1 MEGNFTEESRSLL
14 ISAKEEMYKLKH
26 SYVGTEHLLLAILKS
41 NLKNRLNK
49 YNITYEIALKNI
61 KKIVGV
67 GTKETDLFLYTPV
80 LKRIIENSI
89 IDSKDNNTDV
99 TPEILFLNFLEEGE
113 GVGIRILLI
122 SNIDL
127 DKLYLEFKDNY
138 KNKKNKNNEIINEL
152 GCNLN
157 ELNIDPV
164 IGREKE
170 INRIIEI
177 LSRRSK
183 NNPILIG
190 EAGVGKTAIVEEL
203 SKRIKEGKVPSKLLG
218 KKIIKVDMASVVAG
232 TKYRGEF
239 EEKIKKLI
247 NAVSD
252 DHNII
257 LFIDE
262 IHTIVGAGGAEGA
275 IDASNILK
283 PALARNEI
291 SLIGAT
297 TISEYKKFI
306 CEDKALERRFQ
317 KVIIDEPNTVE
328 TINIITNL
336 VPIYEKF
343 HNVKINKKDIENIV
357 KLSNKYIKDRHE
369 PDASIDILDEVCSRV
384 SLKESKKDLEYKKIV
399 NEYNKINLQ
408 KKELIKKEK
417 YEEALKIKEIEKYYL
432 DKINTL
438 ELYRKKDVNKVT
450 INDIANVIKDK
461 CNLPIY
467 EILGFNIDNISSC
480 FYSYDLI
487 QFKQEYNKEYSYI
500 ANILIRNE
508 KFSELQLEENLFTKE
523 GEKMKFDIVVGN
535 PPYQLEGGSGGNND
549 APIYQEFFEVSRKLN
564 PKYISMII
572 KAGWFSAGRE
582 NLLSDFRTE
591 MLSSNKVEKL
601 VVYPDSSEVF
611 ENVTI
616 AGGLCYFVYN
626 NSYNGECNY
635 KLIQNNK
642 VKECTRN
649 LNDFDIL
656 IREYELSSIV
666 KKVQEKNQNQKWAD
680 EIISNDT
687 PFGISSNLKMNKNET
702 IKITK
707 QKEKE
712 SDIRICY
719 IQNRKRTSGYI
730 DRNIITKHK
739 EDIDKYN
746 VFLPG
751 GFGGGDAYY
760 HKIIGTPEYGGLS
773 SVCSQSYLYASFD
786 TEIEAINF
794 MKYIATKFLRVLVSA
809 IKITQSAPS
818 KVYRFVPVL
827 DFSENSNIDWSKSID
842 EIDNQL
848 YIIYS
853 LSKEEIE
860 YINNKVKDFNA
871 E

>member
-218 KKIIKVDMASVVAG
+218 KKIIKVDMASIVAG

-317 KVIIDEPNTVE
+317 KVIIDEPNTIE

-384 SLKESKKDLEYKKIV
+384 SLKESKKDLEYKKII

-467 EILGFNIDNISSC
+467 EILGFNKKTINNIIRDINNVFYGQYNVKEKIAYLIKKVKLGYTDNKCISYMFLGPTGCGKTYLAEILSKKLVNDNVVTLDMVDYKDPSSINKLIGTTPGYVGYKDNNNIFEIIKTKPNSILILDKIDEACNDVIKLFSQILDSSKIRDSKGEYIYFNNVIIIMTSSLNC
-480 FYSYDLI
+480 NNLG
-487 QFKQEYNKEYSYI
+487 FKPNENYNLKEY
-500 ANILIRNE
+500 
-508 KFSELQLEENLFTKE
+508 FSESF
-523 GEKMKFDIVVGN
+523 I
-535 PPYQLEGGSGGNND
+535 
-549 APIYQEFFEVSRKLN
+549 
-564 PKYISMII
+564 
-572 KAGWFSAGRE
+572 
-582 NLLSDFRTE
+582 
-591 MLSSNKVEKL
+591 NK
-601 VVYPDSSEVF
+601 
-611 ENVTI
+611 I
-616 AGGLCYFVYN
+616 
-626 NSYNGECNY
+626 
-635 KLIQNNK
+635 
-642 VKECTRN
+642 
-649 LNDFDIL
+649 
-656 IREYELSSIV
+656 
-666 KKVQEKNQNQKWAD
+666 D
-680 EIISNDT
+680 EIIVFD
-687 PFGISSNLKMNKNET
+687 NL
-702 IKITK
+702 
-707 QKEKE
+707 
-712 SDIRICY
+712 
-719 IQNRKRTSGYI
+719 
-730 DRNIITKHK
+730 
-739 EDIDKYN
+739 DKKT
-746 VFLPG
+746 VE
-751 GFGGGDAYY
+751 
-760 HKIIGTPEYGGLS
+760 KIIKNR
-773 SVCSQSYLYASFD
+773 
-786 TEIEAINF
+786 INELVN
-794 MKYIATKFLRVLVSA
+794 KYDIQIHYDNT
-809 IKITQSAPS
+809 I
-818 KVYRFVPVL
+818 
-827 DFSENSNIDWSKSID
+827 ID
-842 EIDNQL
+842 EIINMSEYKL
-848 YIIYS
+848 YGA
-853 LSKEEIE
+853 SKINSI
-860 YINNKVKDFNA
+860 INNKINNLIINELINNNKKIHLTTINM
-871 E
+871 

>member
-157 ELNIDPV
+157 EINIDPV

-218 KKIIKVDMASVVAG
+218 KKIIKVDMASIVAG

-317 KVIIDEPNTVE
+317 KVIIEEPNTME

-467 EILGFNIDNISSC
+467 EILGFNKKTINNIIRDINNVFYGQYNVKEKIAYLIKKVKLGYTNNKCISYMFLGPTGCGKTYLASILSKKLVNDNVITLDMVDYKDPSSINKLIGTTPGYVGYKDNNNIFEIIKTKPNSILILDKIDEACNDVIKLFSQILDSSKIRDSKGEYIYFNNVIIIMTSSLNC
-480 FYSYDLI
+480 NNLG
-487 QFKQEYNKEYSYI
+487 FKPNENYNLKEY
-500 ANILIRNE
+500 
-508 KFSELQLEENLFTKE
+508 FSESF
-523 GEKMKFDIVVGN
+523 I
-535 PPYQLEGGSGGNND
+535 
-549 APIYQEFFEVSRKLN
+549 
-564 PKYISMII
+564 
-572 KAGWFSAGRE
+572 
-582 NLLSDFRTE
+582 
-591 MLSSNKVEKL
+591 NK
-601 VVYPDSSEVF
+601 
-611 ENVTI
+611 I
-616 AGGLCYFVYN
+616 
-626 NSYNGECNY
+626 
-635 KLIQNNK
+635 
-642 VKECTRN
+642 
-649 LNDFDIL
+649 
-656 IREYELSSIV
+656 
-666 KKVQEKNQNQKWAD
+666 D
-680 EIISNDT
+680 EIIVFD
-687 PFGISSNLKMNKNET
+687 NL
-702 IKITK
+702 
-707 QKEKE
+707 
-712 SDIRICY
+712 
-719 IQNRKRTSGYI
+719 
-730 DRNIITKHK
+730 
-739 EDIDKYN
+739 DKKT
-746 VFLPG
+746 VE
-751 GFGGGDAYY
+751 
-760 HKIIGTPEYGGLS
+760 KIIKNR
-773 SVCSQSYLYASFD
+773 
-786 TEIEAINF
+786 INELVN
-794 MKYIATKFLRVLVSA
+794 KYDIQIHYDNT
-809 IKITQSAPS
+809 I
-818 KVYRFVPVL
+818 
-827 DFSENSNIDWSKSID
+827 ID
-842 EIDNQL
+842 EIINMSEYKL
-848 YIIYS
+848 YGA
-853 LSKEEIE
+853 SKINSI
-860 YINNKVKDFNA
+860 INNKINNLIINELINNNKKIHLTTINM
-871 E
+871 

>member
-218 KKIIKVDMASVVAG
+218 KKIIKVDMASIVAG

-317 KVIIDEPNTVE
+317 KVIIEEPNTME

-467 EILGFNIDNISSC
+467 EILGFNKKTINNIIRDINNVFYGQYNVKEKIAYLIKKVKLGYTDNKCISYMFLGPTGCGKTYLAEILSKKLVNDNVVTLDMVDYKDPSSINKLIGTTPGYVGYKDNNNIFEIIKTKPNSILILDKIDEACNDVIKLFSQILDSSKIRDSKGEYIYFNNVIIIMTSSLNC
-480 FYSYDLI
+480 NNLG
-487 QFKQEYNKEYSYI
+487 FKPNENYNLKEY
-500 ANILIRNE
+500 
-508 KFSELQLEENLFTKE
+508 FSESF
-523 GEKMKFDIVVGN
+523 I
-535 PPYQLEGGSGGNND
+535 
-549 APIYQEFFEVSRKLN
+549 
-564 PKYISMII
+564 
-572 KAGWFSAGRE
+572 
-582 NLLSDFRTE
+582 
-591 MLSSNKVEKL
+591 NK
-601 VVYPDSSEVF
+601 
-611 ENVTI
+611 I
-616 AGGLCYFVYN
+616 
-626 NSYNGECNY
+626 
-635 KLIQNNK
+635 
-642 VKECTRN
+642 
-649 LNDFDIL
+649 
-656 IREYELSSIV
+656 
-666 KKVQEKNQNQKWAD
+666 D
-680 EIISNDT
+680 EIIVFD
-687 PFGISSNLKMNKNET
+687 NL
-702 IKITK
+702 
-707 QKEKE
+707 
-712 SDIRICY
+712 
-719 IQNRKRTSGYI
+719 
-730 DRNIITKHK
+730 
-739 EDIDKYN
+739 DKKT
-746 VFLPG
+746 VE
-751 GFGGGDAYY
+751 
-760 HKIIGTPEYGGLS
+760 KIIKNR
-773 SVCSQSYLYASFD
+773 
-786 TEIEAINF
+786 INELVN
-794 MKYIATKFLRVLVSA
+794 KYDIQIHYDNT
-809 IKITQSAPS
+809 I
-818 KVYRFVPVL
+818 
-827 DFSENSNIDWSKSID
+827 ID
-842 EIDNQL
+842 EIINMSEYKL
-848 YIIYS
+848 YGA
-853 LSKEEIE
+853 SKINSI
-860 YINNKVKDFNA
+860 INNKINNLIINELINNNKKIHLTTINM
-871 E
+871 

>member
-157 ELNIDPV
+157 EINIDPV

-467 EILGFNIDNISSC
+467 EILGFNKKTINNIIRDINNVFYGQYNVKEKIAYLIKKVKLGYTDNKCISYMFLGPTGCGKTYLAEILSKKLVNDNVVTLDMVDYKDPSSINKLIGTTPGYVGYKDNNNIFEIIKTKPNSILILDKIDEACNDVIKLFSQILDSSKIRDSKGEYIYFNNVIIIMTSSLNC
-480 FYSYDLI
+480 NNLG
-487 QFKQEYNKEYSYI
+487 FKPNENYNLKEY
-500 ANILIRNE
+500 
-508 KFSELQLEENLFTKE
+508 FSESF
-523 GEKMKFDIVVGN
+523 I
-535 PPYQLEGGSGGNND
+535 
-549 APIYQEFFEVSRKLN
+549 
-564 PKYISMII
+564 
-572 KAGWFSAGRE
+572 
-582 NLLSDFRTE
+582 
-591 MLSSNKVEKL
+591 NK
-601 VVYPDSSEVF
+601 
-611 ENVTI
+611 I
-616 AGGLCYFVYN
+616 
-626 NSYNGECNY
+626 
-635 KLIQNNK
+635 
-642 VKECTRN
+642 
-649 LNDFDIL
+649 
-656 IREYELSSIV
+656 
-666 KKVQEKNQNQKWAD
+666 D
-680 EIISNDT
+680 EIIVFD
-687 PFGISSNLKMNKNET
+687 NL
-702 IKITK
+702 
-707 QKEKE
+707 
-712 SDIRICY
+712 
-719 IQNRKRTSGYI
+719 
-730 DRNIITKHK
+730 
-739 EDIDKYN
+739 DKKT
-746 VFLPG
+746 VE
-751 GFGGGDAYY
+751 
-760 HKIIGTPEYGGLS
+760 KIIKNR
-773 SVCSQSYLYASFD
+773 
-786 TEIEAINF
+786 INELVN
-794 MKYIATKFLRVLVSA
+794 KYDIQIHYDNT
-809 IKITQSAPS
+809 I
-818 KVYRFVPVL
+818 
-827 DFSENSNIDWSKSID
+827 ID
-842 EIDNQL
+842 EIINMSEYKL
-848 YIIYS
+848 YGA
-853 LSKEEIE
+853 SKINSI
-860 YINNKVKDFNA
+860 INNKINNLIINELINNNKKIHLTTINM
-871 E
+871 

>member
-317 KVIIDEPNTVE
+317 KVIIDEPNTIE

-336 VPIYEKF
+336 VPLYEKF

-384 SLKESKKDLEYKKIV
+384 SLKESKKDLEYKKFI

-467 EILGFNIDNISSC
+467 EILGFNKKTINNIIRDINNV
-480 FYSYDLI
+480 FYGQY
-487 QFKQEYNKEYSYI
+487 
-500 ANILIRNE
+500 
-508 KFSELQLEENLFTKE
+508 
-523 GEKMKFDIVVGN
+523 
-535 PPYQLEGGSGGNND
+535 
-549 APIYQEFFEVSRKLN
+549 
-564 PKYISMII
+564 
-572 KAGWFSAGRE
+572 
-582 NLLSDFRTE
+582 
-591 MLSSNKVEKL
+591 
-601 VVYPDSSEVF
+601 
-611 ENVTI
+611 
-616 AGGLCYFVYN
+616 
-626 NSYNGECNY
+626 
-635 KLIQNNK
+635 K
-642 VKECTRN
+642 VKEKIAYLIKKVKLGYTDNKCISYMFLGPTGCGKTY
-649 LNDFDIL
+649 LAEILSKKLVNDNVITLDMVDYKDPSSINKLIGTTPGYVGYKDNNNIFEIIKTKPNSIL
-656 IREYELSSIV
+656 ILDKIDEACNDVIKLFSQILDSSKIRDSKGEYIYFNNVIIIMTSSLNCNNLGFKPNENYNLKEYFSESFIN
-666 KKVQEKNQNQKWAD
+666 KID
-680 EIISNDT
+680 EIIVFD
-687 PFGISSNLKMNKNET
+687 NL
-702 IKITK
+702 
-707 QKEKE
+707 
-712 SDIRICY
+712 
-719 IQNRKRTSGYI
+719 
-730 DRNIITKHK
+730 
-739 EDIDKYN
+739 DKKT
-746 VFLPG
+746 VE
-751 GFGGGDAYY
+751 
-760 HKIIGTPEYGGLS
+760 KIIKNR
-773 SVCSQSYLYASFD
+773 
-786 TEIEAINF
+786 INELVN
-794 MKYIATKFLRVLVSA
+794 KYDIQIHYDNT
-809 IKITQSAPS
+809 I
-818 KVYRFVPVL
+818 
-827 DFSENSNIDWSKSID
+827 ID
-842 EIDNQL
+842 EIINMSEYKL
-848 YIIYS
+848 YGA
-853 LSKEEIE
+853 SKINSI
-860 YINNKVKDFNA
+860 INNKINNLIINELINNNKKIHLTTINM
-871 E
+871 

>member
-89 IDSKDNNTDV
+89 IDSKDNNPDV

-157 ELNIDPV
+157 EINIDPV

-218 KKIIKVDMASVVAG
+218 KKIIKVDMASIVAG

-384 SLKESKKDLEYKKIV
+384 SLKESKKDLEYKKII

-467 EILGFNIDNISSC
+467 EILEFNKKKINNIIRDINNVFYGQYNVKEKIAYLIKKVKLGYTDNKCLSYMFLGPTGCGKTYLAEILSKKLVNDNVITLDMVDYKDPSSINKLIGTTPGYVGYKDNNNIFEIIKTKPNSILILDKIDEACNDVIKLFSQILDSSKIRDSKGEYIYFNNVIIIMTSSLNCNNLGFKPNEN
-480 FYSYDLI
+480 
-487 QFKQEYNKEYSYI
+487 YNLKEY
-500 ANILIRNE
+500 
-508 KFSELQLEENLFTKE
+508 FSESF
-523 GEKMKFDIVVGN
+523 I
-535 PPYQLEGGSGGNND
+535 
-549 APIYQEFFEVSRKLN
+549 
-564 PKYISMII
+564 
-572 KAGWFSAGRE
+572 
-582 NLLSDFRTE
+582 
-591 MLSSNKVEKL
+591 NK
-601 VVYPDSSEVF
+601 
-611 ENVTI
+611 I
-616 AGGLCYFVYN
+616 
-626 NSYNGECNY
+626 
-635 KLIQNNK
+635 
-642 VKECTRN
+642 
-649 LNDFDIL
+649 
-656 IREYELSSIV
+656 
-666 KKVQEKNQNQKWAD
+666 D
-680 EIISNDT
+680 EIIVFD
-687 PFGISSNLKMNKNET
+687 NL
-702 IKITK
+702 
-707 QKEKE
+707 
-712 SDIRICY
+712 
-719 IQNRKRTSGYI
+719 
-730 DRNIITKHK
+730 
-739 EDIDKYN
+739 DKKT
-746 VFLPG
+746 VE
-751 GFGGGDAYY
+751 
-760 HKIIGTPEYGGLS
+760 KIIKNR
-773 SVCSQSYLYASFD
+773 
-786 TEIEAINF
+786 INELVN
-794 MKYIATKFLRVLVSA
+794 KYDIQIHYDNT
-809 IKITQSAPS
+809 I
-818 KVYRFVPVL
+818 
-827 DFSENSNIDWSKSID
+827 ID
-842 EIDNQL
+842 EIINMSEYKL
-848 YIIYS
+848 YGA
-853 LSKEEIE
+853 SKINHI
-860 YINNKVKDFNA
+860 INNKINNLIINELINNNKKIHLTTINM
-871 E
+871 

>member
-157 ELNIDPV
+157 EINIDPV

-218 KKIIKVDMASVVAG
+218 KKIIKVDMASIVAG

-384 SLKESKKDLEYKKIV
+384 SLKESKKDLEYKKII

-467 EILGFNIDNISSC
+467 EILGFNKKTINNIIRDINNVFYGQYNVKEKIAYLIKKVKLGYTNNKCISYMFLGPTGCGKTYLAEILSKKLVNDNVVTLDMVDYKDPSSINKLIGTTPGYVGYKDNNNIFEIIKTKPNSILILDKIDEACNDVIKLFSQILDSSKIRDSKGEYIYFNNVIIIMTSSLNC
-480 FYSYDLI
+480 NNLG
-487 QFKQEYNKEYSYI
+487 FKPNENYNLKEY
-500 ANILIRNE
+500 
-508 KFSELQLEENLFTKE
+508 FSESF
-523 GEKMKFDIVVGN
+523 I
-535 PPYQLEGGSGGNND
+535 
-549 APIYQEFFEVSRKLN
+549 
-564 PKYISMII
+564 
-572 KAGWFSAGRE
+572 
-582 NLLSDFRTE
+582 
-591 MLSSNKVEKL
+591 NK
-601 VVYPDSSEVF
+601 
-611 ENVTI
+611 I
-616 AGGLCYFVYN
+616 
-626 NSYNGECNY
+626 
-635 KLIQNNK
+635 
-642 VKECTRN
+642 
-649 LNDFDIL
+649 
-656 IREYELSSIV
+656 
-666 KKVQEKNQNQKWAD
+666 D
-680 EIISNDT
+680 EIIVFD
-687 PFGISSNLKMNKNET
+687 NL
-702 IKITK
+702 
-707 QKEKE
+707 
-712 SDIRICY
+712 
-719 IQNRKRTSGYI
+719 
-730 DRNIITKHK
+730 
-739 EDIDKYN
+739 DKKT
-746 VFLPG
+746 VE
-751 GFGGGDAYY
+751 
-760 HKIIGTPEYGGLS
+760 KIIKNR
-773 SVCSQSYLYASFD
+773 
-786 TEIEAINF
+786 INELVN
-794 MKYIATKFLRVLVSA
+794 KYDIQIHYDNT
-809 IKITQSAPS
+809 I
-818 KVYRFVPVL
+818 
-827 DFSENSNIDWSKSID
+827 ID
-842 EIDNQL
+842 EIINMSEYKL
-848 YIIYS
+848 YGA
-853 LSKEEIE
+853 SKINSI
-860 YINNKVKDFNA
+860 INNKINNLIINELINNNKKIHLTTINM
-871 E
+871 

>member
-157 ELNIDPV
+157 EINIDPV

-218 KKIIKVDMASVVAG
+218 KKIIKVDMASIVAG

-317 KVIIDEPNTVE
+317 KVIVDEPNTVE

-467 EILGFNIDNISSC
+467 EILGFNKKTINNIIRDINNVFYGQYNVKEKIAYLIKKVKLGYTNNKCISYMFLGPTGCGKTYLAEILSKKLVNDNVVTLDMVDYKDPSSINKLIGTTPGYVGYKDNNNIFEIIKTKPNSILILDKIDEACNDVIKLFSQILDSSKIRDSKGEYIYFNNVIIIMTSSLNC
-480 FYSYDLI
+480 NNLG
-487 QFKQEYNKEYSYI
+487 FKPNENYNLKEY
-500 ANILIRNE
+500 
-508 KFSELQLEENLFTKE
+508 FSESF
-523 GEKMKFDIVVGN
+523 I
-535 PPYQLEGGSGGNND
+535 
-549 APIYQEFFEVSRKLN
+549 
-564 PKYISMII
+564 
-572 KAGWFSAGRE
+572 
-582 NLLSDFRTE
+582 
-591 MLSSNKVEKL
+591 NK
-601 VVYPDSSEVF
+601 
-611 ENVTI
+611 I
-616 AGGLCYFVYN
+616 
-626 NSYNGECNY
+626 
-635 KLIQNNK
+635 
-642 VKECTRN
+642 
-649 LNDFDIL
+649 
-656 IREYELSSIV
+656 
-666 KKVQEKNQNQKWAD
+666 D
-680 EIISNDT
+680 EIIVFD
-687 PFGISSNLKMNKNET
+687 NL
-702 IKITK
+702 
-707 QKEKE
+707 
-712 SDIRICY
+712 
-719 IQNRKRTSGYI
+719 
-730 DRNIITKHK
+730 
-739 EDIDKYN
+739 DKKT
-746 VFLPG
+746 VE
-751 GFGGGDAYY
+751 
-760 HKIIGTPEYGGLS
+760 KIIKNR
-773 SVCSQSYLYASFD
+773 
-786 TEIEAINF
+786 INELVN
-794 MKYIATKFLRVLVSA
+794 KYDIQIHYDNT
-809 IKITQSAPS
+809 I
-818 KVYRFVPVL
+818 
-827 DFSENSNIDWSKSID
+827 ID
-842 EIDNQL
+842 EIINMSEYKL
-848 YIIYS
+848 YGA
-853 LSKEEIE
+853 SKINSI
-860 YINNKVKDFNA
+860 INNKINNLIINELINNNKKIHLTTINM
-871 E
+871 

>member
-317 KVIIDEPNTVE
+317 KVIIEEPNTVE

-384 SLKESKKDLEYKKIV
+384 SLKESKKDLEYKKFI

-467 EILGFNIDNISSC
+467 EILGFNKKTINNIIRDINNVFYGQYNVKEKIAYLIKKVKLGYTDNKCISYMFLGPTGCGKTYLAEIISKKLVNDNVVTLDMVDYKDPSSINKLIGTTPGYVGYKDNNNIFEIIKTKPNSILILDKIDEACSDVIKLFSQILDSSKIRDSKGEYIYFNNVIIIMTSSLNC
-480 FYSYDLI
+480 NNLG
-487 QFKQEYNKEYSYI
+487 FKPNENYNLKEY
-500 ANILIRNE
+500 
-508 KFSELQLEENLFTKE
+508 FSESF
-523 GEKMKFDIVVGN
+523 I
-535 PPYQLEGGSGGNND
+535 
-549 APIYQEFFEVSRKLN
+549 
-564 PKYISMII
+564 
-572 KAGWFSAGRE
+572 
-582 NLLSDFRTE
+582 
-591 MLSSNKVEKL
+591 NK
-601 VVYPDSSEVF
+601 
-611 ENVTI
+611 I
-616 AGGLCYFVYN
+616 
-626 NSYNGECNY
+626 
-635 KLIQNNK
+635 
-642 VKECTRN
+642 
-649 LNDFDIL
+649 
-656 IREYELSSIV
+656 
-666 KKVQEKNQNQKWAD
+666 D
-680 EIISNDT
+680 EIIVFD
-687 PFGISSNLKMNKNET
+687 NL
-702 IKITK
+702 
-707 QKEKE
+707 
-712 SDIRICY
+712 
-719 IQNRKRTSGYI
+719 
-730 DRNIITKHK
+730 
-739 EDIDKYN
+739 DKKT
-746 VFLPG
+746 VE
-751 GFGGGDAYY
+751 
-760 HKIIGTPEYGGLS
+760 KIIKNR
-773 SVCSQSYLYASFD
+773 
-786 TEIEAINF
+786 INELVN
-794 MKYIATKFLRVLVSA
+794 KYDIQIHYDNT
-809 IKITQSAPS
+809 I
-818 KVYRFVPVL
+818 
-827 DFSENSNIDWSKSID
+827 ID
-842 EIDNQL
+842 EIINMSEYKL
-848 YIIYS
+848 YGA
-853 LSKEEIE
+853 SKINHI
-860 YINNKVKDFNA
+860 INNKINNLIINELINNNKKIHLTTINM
-871 E
+871 

>member
-157 ELNIDPV
+157 EINIDPV

-218 KKIIKVDMASVVAG
+218 KKIIKVDMASIVAG

-317 KVIIDEPNTVE
+317 KVIIEEPNTME

-467 EILGFNIDNISSC
+467 EILGFNKKTINNIIRDINNV
-480 FYSYDLI
+480 FYGQY
-487 QFKQEYNKEYSYI
+487 
-500 ANILIRNE
+500 
-508 KFSELQLEENLFTKE
+508 
-523 GEKMKFDIVVGN
+523 
-535 PPYQLEGGSGGNND
+535 
-549 APIYQEFFEVSRKLN
+549 
-564 PKYISMII
+564 
-572 KAGWFSAGRE
+572 
-582 NLLSDFRTE
+582 
-591 MLSSNKVEKL
+591 
-601 VVYPDSSEVF
+601 
-611 ENVTI
+611 
-616 AGGLCYFVYN
+616 
-626 NSYNGECNY
+626 
-635 KLIQNNK
+635 K
-642 VKECTRN
+642 VKEKIAYLIKKVKLGYTDNKCISYMFLGPIGCGKTY
-649 LNDFDIL
+649 LAEILSKKLVNDNVITLDMVDYKDPSSINKLIGTTPGYVGYKDNNNIFEIIKTKPNSIL
-656 IREYELSSIV
+656 ILDKIDEACNDVIKLFSQILDSSKIRDSKGEYIYFNNVIIIMTSSLNCNNLGFKPNENYNLKEYFSESFIN
-666 KKVQEKNQNQKWAD
+666 KID
-680 EIISNDT
+680 EIIVFD
-687 PFGISSNLKMNKNET
+687 NL
-702 IKITK
+702 
-707 QKEKE
+707 
-712 SDIRICY
+712 
-719 IQNRKRTSGYI
+719 
-730 DRNIITKHK
+730 
-739 EDIDKYN
+739 DKKT
-746 VFLPG
+746 VE
-751 GFGGGDAYY
+751 
-760 HKIIGTPEYGGLS
+760 KIIKNR
-773 SVCSQSYLYASFD
+773 
-786 TEIEAINF
+786 INELVN
-794 MKYIATKFLRVLVSA
+794 KYDIQIHYDNT
-809 IKITQSAPS
+809 I
-818 KVYRFVPVL
+818 
-827 DFSENSNIDWSKSID
+827 ID
-842 EIDNQL
+842 EIINMSEYKL
-848 YIIYS
+848 YGA
-853 LSKEEIE
+853 SKINHI
-860 YINNKVKDFNA
+860 INNKINNLIINELINNNKKIHLTTINM
-871 E
+871 

>member
-467 EILGFNIDNISSC
+467 EILGFNKKTINNIIRDINNVFYGQYNVKEKIAYLIKKVKLGYTDNKCISYMFLGPTGCGKTYLAEILSKKLVNDNVVTLDMVDYKDPSSINKLIGTTPGYVGYKDNNNIFEIIKTKPNSILILDKIDEACNDVIKLFSQILDSSKIRDSKGEYIYFNNVIIIMTSSLNC
-480 FYSYDLI
+480 NNLG
-487 QFKQEYNKEYSYI
+487 FKPNENYNLKEY
-500 ANILIRNE
+500 
-508 KFSELQLEENLFTKE
+508 FSESF
-523 GEKMKFDIVVGN
+523 I
-535 PPYQLEGGSGGNND
+535 
-549 APIYQEFFEVSRKLN
+549 
-564 PKYISMII
+564 
-572 KAGWFSAGRE
+572 
-582 NLLSDFRTE
+582 
-591 MLSSNKVEKL
+591 NK
-601 VVYPDSSEVF
+601 
-611 ENVTI
+611 I
-616 AGGLCYFVYN
+616 
-626 NSYNGECNY
+626 
-635 KLIQNNK
+635 
-642 VKECTRN
+642 
-649 LNDFDIL
+649 
-656 IREYELSSIV
+656 
-666 KKVQEKNQNQKWAD
+666 D
-680 EIISNDT
+680 EIIVFD
-687 PFGISSNLKMNKNET
+687 NL
-702 IKITK
+702 
-707 QKEKE
+707 
-712 SDIRICY
+712 
-719 IQNRKRTSGYI
+719 
-730 DRNIITKHK
+730 
-739 EDIDKYN
+739 DKKT
-746 VFLPG
+746 VE
-751 GFGGGDAYY
+751 
-760 HKIIGTPEYGGLS
+760 KIIKNR
-773 SVCSQSYLYASFD
+773 
-786 TEIEAINF
+786 INELVN
-794 MKYIATKFLRVLVSA
+794 KYDIQIHYDNT
-809 IKITQSAPS
+809 I
-818 KVYRFVPVL
+818 
-827 DFSENSNIDWSKSID
+827 ID
-842 EIDNQL
+842 EIINMSEYKL
-848 YIIYS
+848 YGA
-853 LSKEEIE
+853 SKINSI
-860 YINNKVKDFNA
+860 INNKINNLIINELINNNKKIHLTTINM
-871 E
+871 

>member
-218 KKIIKVDMASVVAG
+218 KKIIKVDMASIVAG

-467 EILGFNIDNISSC
+467 EILGFNKKTINNIIRDINNVFYGQYNVKEKIAYLIKKVKLGYTDNKCISYMFLGPTGCGKTYLAEILSKKLVNDNVVTLDMVDYKDPSSINKLIGTTPGYVGYKDNNNIFEIIKTKPNSILILDKIDEACNDVIKLFSQILDSSKIRDSKGEYIYFNNVIIIMTSSLNC
-480 FYSYDLI
+480 NNLG
-487 QFKQEYNKEYSYI
+487 FKPNENYNLKEY
-500 ANILIRNE
+500 
-508 KFSELQLEENLFTKE
+508 FSESF
-523 GEKMKFDIVVGN
+523 I
-535 PPYQLEGGSGGNND
+535 
-549 APIYQEFFEVSRKLN
+549 
-564 PKYISMII
+564 
-572 KAGWFSAGRE
+572 
-582 NLLSDFRTE
+582 
-591 MLSSNKVEKL
+591 NK
-601 VVYPDSSEVF
+601 
-611 ENVTI
+611 I
-616 AGGLCYFVYN
+616 
-626 NSYNGECNY
+626 
-635 KLIQNNK
+635 
-642 VKECTRN
+642 
-649 LNDFDIL
+649 
-656 IREYELSSIV
+656 
-666 KKVQEKNQNQKWAD
+666 D
-680 EIISNDT
+680 EIIVFD
-687 PFGISSNLKMNKNET
+687 NL
-702 IKITK
+702 
-707 QKEKE
+707 
-712 SDIRICY
+712 
-719 IQNRKRTSGYI
+719 
-730 DRNIITKHK
+730 
-739 EDIDKYN
+739 DKKT
-746 VFLPG
+746 VE
-751 GFGGGDAYY
+751 
-760 HKIIGTPEYGGLS
+760 KIIKNR
-773 SVCSQSYLYASFD
+773 
-786 TEIEAINF
+786 INELVN
-794 MKYIATKFLRVLVSA
+794 KYDIQIHYDNT
-809 IKITQSAPS
+809 I
-818 KVYRFVPVL
+818 
-827 DFSENSNIDWSKSID
+827 ID
-842 EIDNQL
+842 EIINMSEYKL
-848 YIIYS
+848 YGA
-853 LSKEEIE
+853 SKINNI
-860 YINNKVKDFNA
+860 INNKINNLIINELINNNKKIHLTTINM
-871 E
+871 

>member
-203 SKRIKEGKVPSKLLG
+203 SKRIKEGKVPNKLLG
-218 KKIIKVDMASVVAG
+218 KKIIKVDMASIVAG

-317 KVIIDEPNTVE
+317 KVIIDEPNTME

-336 VPIYEKF
+336 VPIYEKY

-467 EILGFNIDNISSC
+467 EILGFNKKTINNIIRDINNVFYGQYNVKEKIAYLIKKVKLGYTNNKCISYMFLGPTGCGKTYLAEILSKKLVNDNVITLDMVDYKDPSSINKLIGTTPGYVGYKDNNNIFEIIRTKPNSILILDKIDEACNDVIKLFSQILDSSKIRDSKGEYIYFNNVIIIMTSSLNC
-480 FYSYDLI
+480 NNLG
-487 QFKQEYNKEYSYI
+487 FKPNENYNLKEY
-500 ANILIRNE
+500 
-508 KFSELQLEENLFTKE
+508 FSESFINKIDEIIVFDNLDKKTV
-523 GEKMKFDIVVGN
+523 EK
-535 PPYQLEGGSGGNND
+535 
-549 APIYQEFFEVSRKLN
+549 
-564 PKYISMII
+564 II
-572 KAGWFSAGRE
+572 KNRINE
-582 NLLSDFRTE
+582 LV
-591 MLSSNKVEKL
+591 NK
-601 VVYPDSSEVF
+601 YDIQIHYD
-611 ENVTI
+611 NTI
-616 AGGLCYFVYN
+616 IDEIIN
-626 NSYNGECNY
+626 MS
-635 KLIQNNK
+635 
-642 VKECTRN
+642 
-649 LNDFDIL
+649 
-656 IREYELSSIV
+656 EYELYG
-666 KKVQEKNQNQKWAD
+666 A
-680 EIISNDT
+680 
-687 PFGISSNLKMNKNET
+687 NK
-702 IKITK
+702 
-707 QKEKE
+707 
-712 SDIRICY
+712 
-719 IQNRKRTSGYI
+719 
-730 DRNIITKHK
+730 
-739 EDIDKYN
+739 
-746 VFLPG
+746 
-751 GFGGGDAYY
+751 
-760 HKIIGTPEYGGLS
+760 
-773 SVCSQSYLYASFD
+773 
-786 TEIEAINF
+786 INH
-794 MKYIATKFLRVLVSA
+794 I
-809 IKITQSAPS
+809 
-818 KVYRFVPVL
+818 
-827 DFSENSNIDWSKSID
+827 
-842 EIDNQL
+842 
-848 YIIYS
+848 
-853 LSKEEIE
+853 
-860 YINNKVKDFNA
+860 INNKINNLIINELINNNKKINLTTINM
-871 E
+871 

>member
-157 ELNIDPV
+157 EINIDPV

-384 SLKESKKDLEYKKIV
+384 SLKESKKDLEYKKFI

-467 EILGFNIDNISSC
+467 EILGFNKKTINNIIRDINNVFYGQYNVKEKIAYLIKKVKLGYTDNKCISYMFLGPTGCGKTYLAEILSKKLVNDNVITLDMVDYKDPSSINKLIGTTPGYVGYKDNNNIFEIIKTKPNSILILDKIDEACNDVIKLFSQILDSSKIRDSKGEYIYFNNVIIIMTSSLNC
-480 FYSYDLI
+480 NNLG
-487 QFKQEYNKEYSYI
+487 FKPNENYNLKEY
-500 ANILIRNE
+500 
-508 KFSELQLEENLFTKE
+508 FSESF
-523 GEKMKFDIVVGN
+523 I
-535 PPYQLEGGSGGNND
+535 
-549 APIYQEFFEVSRKLN
+549 
-564 PKYISMII
+564 
-572 KAGWFSAGRE
+572 
-582 NLLSDFRTE
+582 
-591 MLSSNKVEKL
+591 NK
-601 VVYPDSSEVF
+601 
-611 ENVTI
+611 I
-616 AGGLCYFVYN
+616 
-626 NSYNGECNY
+626 
-635 KLIQNNK
+635 
-642 VKECTRN
+642 
-649 LNDFDIL
+649 
-656 IREYELSSIV
+656 
-666 KKVQEKNQNQKWAD
+666 D
-680 EIISNDT
+680 EIIVFD
-687 PFGISSNLKMNKNET
+687 NL
-702 IKITK
+702 
-707 QKEKE
+707 
-712 SDIRICY
+712 
-719 IQNRKRTSGYI
+719 
-730 DRNIITKHK
+730 
-739 EDIDKYN
+739 DKKT
-746 VFLPG
+746 VE
-751 GFGGGDAYY
+751 
-760 HKIIGTPEYGGLS
+760 KIIKNR
-773 SVCSQSYLYASFD
+773 
-786 TEIEAINF
+786 INELVN
-794 MKYIATKFLRVLVSA
+794 KYDIQIHYDNT
-809 IKITQSAPS
+809 I
-818 KVYRFVPVL
+818 
-827 DFSENSNIDWSKSID
+827 ID
-842 EIDNQL
+842 EIINMSEYKL
-848 YIIYS
+848 YGA
-853 LSKEEIE
+853 SKINSI
-860 YINNKVKDFNA
+860 INNKINNLIINELINNNKKIHLTTINM
-871 E
+871 

>member
-157 ELNIDPV
+157 EINIDPV

-218 KKIIKVDMASVVAG
+218 KKIIKVDMASIVAG

-467 EILGFNIDNISSC
+467 EILGFNKKTINNIIRDINNVFYGQYNVKEKIAYLIKKVKLGYTNNKCISYMFLGPTGCGKTYLASILSKKLVNDNVITLDMVDYKDPSSINKLIGTTPGYVGYKDNNNIFEIIKTKPNSILILDKIDEACNDVIKLFSQILDSSKIRDSKGEYIYFNNVIIIMTSSLNC
-480 FYSYDLI
+480 NNLG
-487 QFKQEYNKEYSYI
+487 FKPNENYNLKEY
-500 ANILIRNE
+500 
-508 KFSELQLEENLFTKE
+508 FSESF
-523 GEKMKFDIVVGN
+523 I
-535 PPYQLEGGSGGNND
+535 
-549 APIYQEFFEVSRKLN
+549 
-564 PKYISMII
+564 
-572 KAGWFSAGRE
+572 
-582 NLLSDFRTE
+582 
-591 MLSSNKVEKL
+591 NK
-601 VVYPDSSEVF
+601 
-611 ENVTI
+611 I
-616 AGGLCYFVYN
+616 
-626 NSYNGECNY
+626 
-635 KLIQNNK
+635 
-642 VKECTRN
+642 
-649 LNDFDIL
+649 
-656 IREYELSSIV
+656 
-666 KKVQEKNQNQKWAD
+666 D
-680 EIISNDT
+680 EIIVFD
-687 PFGISSNLKMNKNET
+687 NL
-702 IKITK
+702 
-707 QKEKE
+707 
-712 SDIRICY
+712 
-719 IQNRKRTSGYI
+719 
-730 DRNIITKHK
+730 
-739 EDIDKYN
+739 DKKT
-746 VFLPG
+746 VE
-751 GFGGGDAYY
+751 
-760 HKIIGTPEYGGLS
+760 KIIKNR
-773 SVCSQSYLYASFD
+773 
-786 TEIEAINF
+786 INELLN
-794 MKYIATKFLRVLVSA
+794 KYDIQIHYDNT
-809 IKITQSAPS
+809 I
-818 KVYRFVPVL
+818 
-827 DFSENSNIDWSKSID
+827 ID
-842 EIDNQL
+842 EIINMSEYKL
-848 YIIYS
+848 YGA
-853 LSKEEIE
+853 SKINSI
-860 YINNKVKDFNA
+860 INNKINNLIINELINNNKKIHLTTINM
-871 E
+871 

>member
-218 KKIIKVDMASVVAG
+218 KKIIKVDMASIVAG

-467 EILGFNIDNISSC
+467 EILGFNKKTINNIIRDINNVFYGQYNVKEKIAYLIKKVKLGYTNNKCISYMFLGPTGCGKTYLAEILSKKLVNDNVITLDMVDYKDPSSINKLIGTTPGYVGYKDNNNIFEIIKTKPNSILILDKIDEACNDVIKLFSQILDSSKIRDSKGEYIYFNNVIIIMTSSLNC
-480 FYSYDLI
+480 NNLG
-487 QFKQEYNKEYSYI
+487 FKPNENYNLKEY
-500 ANILIRNE
+500 
-508 KFSELQLEENLFTKE
+508 FSESF
-523 GEKMKFDIVVGN
+523 I
-535 PPYQLEGGSGGNND
+535 
-549 APIYQEFFEVSRKLN
+549 
-564 PKYISMII
+564 
-572 KAGWFSAGRE
+572 
-582 NLLSDFRTE
+582 
-591 MLSSNKVEKL
+591 NK
-601 VVYPDSSEVF
+601 
-611 ENVTI
+611 I
-616 AGGLCYFVYN
+616 
-626 NSYNGECNY
+626 
-635 KLIQNNK
+635 
-642 VKECTRN
+642 
-649 LNDFDIL
+649 
-656 IREYELSSIV
+656 
-666 KKVQEKNQNQKWAD
+666 D
-680 EIISNDT
+680 EIIVFD
-687 PFGISSNLKMNKNET
+687 NL
-702 IKITK
+702 
-707 QKEKE
+707 
-712 SDIRICY
+712 
-719 IQNRKRTSGYI
+719 
-730 DRNIITKHK
+730 
-739 EDIDKYN
+739 DKKT
-746 VFLPG
+746 VE
-751 GFGGGDAYY
+751 
-760 HKIIGTPEYGGLS
+760 KIIKNR
-773 SVCSQSYLYASFD
+773 
-786 TEIEAINF
+786 INELVN
-794 MKYIATKFLRVLVSA
+794 KYDIQIHYDNT
-809 IKITQSAPS
+809 I
-818 KVYRFVPVL
+818 
-827 DFSENSNIDWSKSID
+827 ID
-842 EIDNQL
+842 EIINMSEYKL
-848 YIIYS
+848 YGA
-853 LSKEEIE
+853 SKINSI
-860 YINNKVKDFNA
+860 INNKINNLIINELINNNKKIHLTTINM
-871 E
+871 

>member
-218 KKIIKVDMASVVAG
+218 KKIIKVDMASIVAG

-247 NAVSD
+247 NAVSN

-417 YEEALKIKEIEKYYL
+417 YEEAIKIKEIEKYYL

-467 EILGFNIDNISSC
+467 EILGFNKKTINNIIRDINNVFYGQYNVKEKIAYLIKKVKLGYTNNKCISYMFLGPTGCGKTYLASILSKKLVNDNVITLDMVDYKDPSSINKLIGTTPGYVGYKDNNNIFEIIKTKPNSILILDKIDEACNDVIKLFSQILDSSKIRDSKGEYIYFNNVIIIMTSSLNC
-480 FYSYDLI
+480 NNLG
-487 QFKQEYNKEYSYI
+487 FKPNENYNLKEY
-500 ANILIRNE
+500 
-508 KFSELQLEENLFTKE
+508 FSESF
-523 GEKMKFDIVVGN
+523 I
-535 PPYQLEGGSGGNND
+535 
-549 APIYQEFFEVSRKLN
+549 
-564 PKYISMII
+564 
-572 KAGWFSAGRE
+572 
-582 NLLSDFRTE
+582 
-591 MLSSNKVEKL
+591 NK
-601 VVYPDSSEVF
+601 
-611 ENVTI
+611 I
-616 AGGLCYFVYN
+616 
-626 NSYNGECNY
+626 
-635 KLIQNNK
+635 
-642 VKECTRN
+642 
-649 LNDFDIL
+649 
-656 IREYELSSIV
+656 
-666 KKVQEKNQNQKWAD
+666 D
-680 EIISNDT
+680 EIIVFD
-687 PFGISSNLKMNKNET
+687 NL
-702 IKITK
+702 
-707 QKEKE
+707 
-712 SDIRICY
+712 
-719 IQNRKRTSGYI
+719 
-730 DRNIITKHK
+730 
-739 EDIDKYN
+739 DKKT
-746 VFLPG
+746 VE
-751 GFGGGDAYY
+751 
-760 HKIIGTPEYGGLS
+760 KIIKNR
-773 SVCSQSYLYASFD
+773 
-786 TEIEAINF
+786 INELVN
-794 MKYIATKFLRVLVSA
+794 KYDIQIHYDNT
-809 IKITQSAPS
+809 I
-818 KVYRFVPVL
+818 
-827 DFSENSNIDWSKSID
+827 ID
-842 EIDNQL
+842 EIINMSEYKL
-848 YIIYS
+848 YGA
-853 LSKEEIE
+853 SKINSI
-860 YINNKVKDFNA
+860 INNKINNLIINELINNNKKIHLTTINM
-871 E
+871 

>member
-317 KVIIDEPNTVE
+317 KVIIEEPNTME

-467 EILGFNIDNISSC
+467 EILGFNKKTINNIIRDINNVFYGQYNVKEKIAYLIKKVKLGYTDNKCISYMFLGPTGCGKTYLAEILSKKLVNDNVVTLDMVDYKDPSSINKLIGTTPGYVGYKDNNNIFEIIKTKPNSILILDKIDEACNDVIKLFSQILDSSKIRDSKGEYIYFNNVIIIMTSSLNC
-480 FYSYDLI
+480 NNLG
-487 QFKQEYNKEYSYI
+487 FKPNENYNLKEY
-500 ANILIRNE
+500 
-508 KFSELQLEENLFTKE
+508 FSESF
-523 GEKMKFDIVVGN
+523 I
-535 PPYQLEGGSGGNND
+535 
-549 APIYQEFFEVSRKLN
+549 
-564 PKYISMII
+564 
-572 KAGWFSAGRE
+572 
-582 NLLSDFRTE
+582 
-591 MLSSNKVEKL
+591 NK
-601 VVYPDSSEVF
+601 
-611 ENVTI
+611 I
-616 AGGLCYFVYN
+616 
-626 NSYNGECNY
+626 
-635 KLIQNNK
+635 
-642 VKECTRN
+642 
-649 LNDFDIL
+649 
-656 IREYELSSIV
+656 
-666 KKVQEKNQNQKWAD
+666 D
-680 EIISNDT
+680 EIIVFD
-687 PFGISSNLKMNKNET
+687 NL
-702 IKITK
+702 
-707 QKEKE
+707 
-712 SDIRICY
+712 
-719 IQNRKRTSGYI
+719 
-730 DRNIITKHK
+730 
-739 EDIDKYN
+739 DKKT
-746 VFLPG
+746 VE
-751 GFGGGDAYY
+751 
-760 HKIIGTPEYGGLS
+760 KIIKNR
-773 SVCSQSYLYASFD
+773 
-786 TEIEAINF
+786 INELVN
-794 MKYIATKFLRVLVSA
+794 KYDIQIHYDNT
-809 IKITQSAPS
+809 I
-818 KVYRFVPVL
+818 
-827 DFSENSNIDWSKSID
+827 ID
-842 EIDNQL
+842 EIINMSEYKL
-848 YIIYS
+848 YGA
-853 LSKEEIE
+853 SKINSI
-860 YINNKVKDFNA
+860 INNKINNLIINELINNNKKIHLTTINM
-871 E
+871 

>member
-218 KKIIKVDMASVVAG
+218 KKIIKVDMASIVAG

-317 KVIIDEPNTVE
+317 KVIIEEPNTME

-417 YEEALKIKEIEKYYL
+417 YEKALKIKEIEKYYL

-467 EILGFNIDNISSC
+467 EILGFNKKTINNIIRDINNVFYGQYNVKEKIAYLIKKVKLGYTDNKCISYMFLGPTGCGKTYLAEILSKKLVNDNVITLDMVDYKDPSSINKLIGTTPGYVGYKDNNNIFEIIKTKPNSILILDKIDEACNDVIKLFSQILDSSKIRDSKGEYIYFNNVIIIMTSSLNC
-480 FYSYDLI
+480 NNLG
-487 QFKQEYNKEYSYI
+487 FKPNENYNLKEY
-500 ANILIRNE
+500 
-508 KFSELQLEENLFTKE
+508 FSESF
-523 GEKMKFDIVVGN
+523 I
-535 PPYQLEGGSGGNND
+535 
-549 APIYQEFFEVSRKLN
+549 
-564 PKYISMII
+564 
-572 KAGWFSAGRE
+572 
-582 NLLSDFRTE
+582 
-591 MLSSNKVEKL
+591 NK
-601 VVYPDSSEVF
+601 
-611 ENVTI
+611 I
-616 AGGLCYFVYN
+616 
-626 NSYNGECNY
+626 
-635 KLIQNNK
+635 
-642 VKECTRN
+642 
-649 LNDFDIL
+649 
-656 IREYELSSIV
+656 
-666 KKVQEKNQNQKWAD
+666 D
-680 EIISNDT
+680 EIIVFD
-687 PFGISSNLKMNKNET
+687 NL
-702 IKITK
+702 
-707 QKEKE
+707 
-712 SDIRICY
+712 
-719 IQNRKRTSGYI
+719 
-730 DRNIITKHK
+730 
-739 EDIDKYN
+739 DKKT
-746 VFLPG
+746 VE
-751 GFGGGDAYY
+751 
-760 HKIIGTPEYGGLS
+760 KIIKNR
-773 SVCSQSYLYASFD
+773 
-786 TEIEAINF
+786 INELVN
-794 MKYIATKFLRVLVSA
+794 KYDIQIHYDNT
-809 IKITQSAPS
+809 I
-818 KVYRFVPVL
+818 
-827 DFSENSNIDWSKSID
+827 ID
-842 EIDNQL
+842 EIINMSEYKL
-848 YIIYS
+848 YGA
-853 LSKEEIE
+853 SKINSI
-860 YINNKVKDFNA
+860 INNKINNLIINELINNNKKIHLTTINM
-871 E
+871 

>member
-157 ELNIDPV
+157 EINIDPV

-218 KKIIKVDMASVVAG
+218 KKIIKVDMASIVAG

-467 EILGFNIDNISSC
+467 EILGFNKKTINNIIRDINNVFYGQYNVKEKIAYLIKKVKLGYTDNKCISYMFLGPTGCGKTYLAEILSKKLVNDNVVTLDMVDYKDPSSINKLIGTTPGYVGYKDNNNIFEIIKTKPNSILILDKIDEACSDVIKLFSQILDSSKIRDSKGEYIYFNNVIIIMTSSLNC
-480 FYSYDLI
+480 NNLG
-487 QFKQEYNKEYSYI
+487 FKPNENYNLKEY
-500 ANILIRNE
+500 
-508 KFSELQLEENLFTKE
+508 FSESF
-523 GEKMKFDIVVGN
+523 I
-535 PPYQLEGGSGGNND
+535 
-549 APIYQEFFEVSRKLN
+549 
-564 PKYISMII
+564 
-572 KAGWFSAGRE
+572 
-582 NLLSDFRTE
+582 
-591 MLSSNKVEKL
+591 NK
-601 VVYPDSSEVF
+601 
-611 ENVTI
+611 I
-616 AGGLCYFVYN
+616 
-626 NSYNGECNY
+626 
-635 KLIQNNK
+635 
-642 VKECTRN
+642 
-649 LNDFDIL
+649 
-656 IREYELSSIV
+656 
-666 KKVQEKNQNQKWAD
+666 D
-680 EIISNDT
+680 EIIVFD
-687 PFGISSNLKMNKNET
+687 NL
-702 IKITK
+702 
-707 QKEKE
+707 
-712 SDIRICY
+712 
-719 IQNRKRTSGYI
+719 
-730 DRNIITKHK
+730 
-739 EDIDKYN
+739 DKKT
-746 VFLPG
+746 VE
-751 GFGGGDAYY
+751 
-760 HKIIGTPEYGGLS
+760 KIIKNR
-773 SVCSQSYLYASFD
+773 
-786 TEIEAINF
+786 INELVN
-794 MKYIATKFLRVLVSA
+794 KYDIQIHYDNT
-809 IKITQSAPS
+809 I
-818 KVYRFVPVL
+818 
-827 DFSENSNIDWSKSID
+827 ID
-842 EIDNQL
+842 EIINMSEYKL
-848 YIIYS
+848 YGA
-853 LSKEEIE
+853 SKINHI
-860 YINNKVKDFNA
+860 INNKINNLIINELINNNKKINLTTINM
-871 E
+871 

>member
-218 KKIIKVDMASVVAG
+218 KKIIKVDMASIVAG

-317 KVIIDEPNTVE
+317 KVIIEEPNTME

-467 EILGFNIDNISSC
+467 EILGFNKKTINNIIRDINNV
-480 FYSYDLI
+480 FYGQY
-487 QFKQEYNKEYSYI
+487 
-500 ANILIRNE
+500 
-508 KFSELQLEENLFTKE
+508 
-523 GEKMKFDIVVGN
+523 
-535 PPYQLEGGSGGNND
+535 
-549 APIYQEFFEVSRKLN
+549 
-564 PKYISMII
+564 
-572 KAGWFSAGRE
+572 
-582 NLLSDFRTE
+582 
-591 MLSSNKVEKL
+591 
-601 VVYPDSSEVF
+601 
-611 ENVTI
+611 
-616 AGGLCYFVYN
+616 
-626 NSYNGECNY
+626 
-635 KLIQNNK
+635 K
-642 VKECTRN
+642 VKEKIAYLIKKVKLGYTDNKCISYMFLGPTGCGKTY
-649 LNDFDIL
+649 LASILSKKLVNDNVITLDMVDYKDPSSINKLIGTTPGYVGYKDNNNIFEIIKTKPNSIL
-656 IREYELSSIV
+656 ILDKIDEACNDVIKLFSQILDSSKIRDSKGEYIYFNNVIIIMTSSLNCNNLGFKPNENYNLKEYFSESFIN
-666 KKVQEKNQNQKWAD
+666 KID
-680 EIISNDT
+680 EIIVFD
-687 PFGISSNLKMNKNET
+687 NL
-702 IKITK
+702 
-707 QKEKE
+707 
-712 SDIRICY
+712 
-719 IQNRKRTSGYI
+719 
-730 DRNIITKHK
+730 
-739 EDIDKYN
+739 DKKT
-746 VFLPG
+746 VE
-751 GFGGGDAYY
+751 
-760 HKIIGTPEYGGLS
+760 KIIKNR
-773 SVCSQSYLYASFD
+773 
-786 TEIEAINF
+786 INELVN
-794 MKYIATKFLRVLVSA
+794 KYDIQIHYDNT
-809 IKITQSAPS
+809 I
-818 KVYRFVPVL
+818 
-827 DFSENSNIDWSKSID
+827 ID
-842 EIDNQL
+842 EIINMSEYKL
-848 YIIYS
+848 YGA
-853 LSKEEIE
+853 SKINHI
-860 YINNKVKDFNA
+860 INNKINNLIINELINNNKKIHLTTINM
-871 E
+871 

>member
-157 ELNIDPV
+157 EINIDPV

-218 KKIIKVDMASVVAG
+218 KKIIKVDMASIVAG

-317 KVIIDEPNTVE
+317 KVIVDEPNTVE

-467 EILGFNIDNISSC
+467 EILGFNKKTINNIIRDINNVFYGQYNVKEKIAYLIKKVKLGYTDNKCISYMFLGPTGCGKTYLAEILSKKLVNDNVVTLDMVDYKDPSSINKLIGTTPGYVGYKDNNNIFEIIKTKPNSILILDKIDEACNDVIKLFSQILDSSKIRDSKGEYIYFNNVIIIMTSSLNC
-480 FYSYDLI
+480 NNLG
-487 QFKQEYNKEYSYI
+487 FKPNENYNLKEY
-500 ANILIRNE
+500 
-508 KFSELQLEENLFTKE
+508 FSESF
-523 GEKMKFDIVVGN
+523 I
-535 PPYQLEGGSGGNND
+535 
-549 APIYQEFFEVSRKLN
+549 
-564 PKYISMII
+564 
-572 KAGWFSAGRE
+572 
-582 NLLSDFRTE
+582 
-591 MLSSNKVEKL
+591 NK
-601 VVYPDSSEVF
+601 
-611 ENVTI
+611 I
-616 AGGLCYFVYN
+616 
-626 NSYNGECNY
+626 
-635 KLIQNNK
+635 
-642 VKECTRN
+642 
-649 LNDFDIL
+649 
-656 IREYELSSIV
+656 
-666 KKVQEKNQNQKWAD
+666 D
-680 EIISNDT
+680 EIIVFD
-687 PFGISSNLKMNKNET
+687 NL
-702 IKITK
+702 
-707 QKEKE
+707 
-712 SDIRICY
+712 
-719 IQNRKRTSGYI
+719 
-730 DRNIITKHK
+730 
-739 EDIDKYN
+739 DKKT
-746 VFLPG
+746 VE
-751 GFGGGDAYY
+751 
-760 HKIIGTPEYGGLS
+760 KIIKNR
-773 SVCSQSYLYASFD
+773 
-786 TEIEAINF
+786 INELVN
-794 MKYIATKFLRVLVSA
+794 KYDIQIHYDNT
-809 IKITQSAPS
+809 I
-818 KVYRFVPVL
+818 
-827 DFSENSNIDWSKSID
+827 ID
-842 EIDNQL
+842 EIINMSEYKL
-848 YIIYS
+848 YGA
-853 LSKEEIE
+853 SKINSI
-860 YINNKVKDFNA
+860 INNKINNLIINELINNNKKIHLTTINM
-871 E
+871 

>member
-157 ELNIDPV
+157 EINIDPV

-218 KKIIKVDMASVVAG
+218 KKIIKVDMASIVAG

-467 EILGFNIDNISSC
+467 EILGFNKKTINNIIRDINNVFYGQYNVKEKIAYLIKKVKLGYTDNKCISYMFLGPTGCGKTYLAEILSKKLVNDNVVTLDMVDYKDPSSINKLIGTTPGYVGYKDNNNIFEIIKTKPNSILILDKIDEACNDVIKLFSQILDSSKIRDSKGEYIYFNNVIIIMTSSLNC
-480 FYSYDLI
+480 NNLG
-487 QFKQEYNKEYSYI
+487 FKPNENYNLKEY
-500 ANILIRNE
+500 
-508 KFSELQLEENLFTKE
+508 FSESF
-523 GEKMKFDIVVGN
+523 I
-535 PPYQLEGGSGGNND
+535 
-549 APIYQEFFEVSRKLN
+549 
-564 PKYISMII
+564 
-572 KAGWFSAGRE
+572 
-582 NLLSDFRTE
+582 
-591 MLSSNKVEKL
+591 NK
-601 VVYPDSSEVF
+601 
-611 ENVTI
+611 I
-616 AGGLCYFVYN
+616 
-626 NSYNGECNY
+626 
-635 KLIQNNK
+635 
-642 VKECTRN
+642 
-649 LNDFDIL
+649 
-656 IREYELSSIV
+656 
-666 KKVQEKNQNQKWAD
+666 D
-680 EIISNDT
+680 EIIVFD
-687 PFGISSNLKMNKNET
+687 NL
-702 IKITK
+702 
-707 QKEKE
+707 
-712 SDIRICY
+712 
-719 IQNRKRTSGYI
+719 
-730 DRNIITKHK
+730 
-739 EDIDKYN
+739 DKKT
-746 VFLPG
+746 VE
-751 GFGGGDAYY
+751 
-760 HKIIGTPEYGGLS
+760 KIIKNR
-773 SVCSQSYLYASFD
+773 
-786 TEIEAINF
+786 INELVN
-794 MKYIATKFLRVLVSA
+794 KYDIQIHYDNT
-809 IKITQSAPS
+809 I
-818 KVYRFVPVL
+818 
-827 DFSENSNIDWSKSID
+827 ID
-842 EIDNQL
+842 EIINMSEYKL
-848 YIIYS
+848 YGA
-853 LSKEEIE
+853 SKINSI
-860 YINNKVKDFNA
+860 INNKINNLIINELINNNKKIHLTTINM
-871 E
+871 

>member
-157 ELNIDPV
+157 EINIDPV

-218 KKIIKVDMASVVAG
+218 KKIIKVDMASIVAG

-317 KVIIDEPNTVE
+317 KVIIDEPNTIE

-384 SLKESKKDLEYKKIV
+384 SLKESKKDLEYKKII

-467 EILGFNIDNISSC
+467 EILGFNKKTINNIIRDINNVFYGQYNVKEKIAYLIKKVKLGYTDNKCISYMFLGPTGCGKTYLAEILSKKLVNDNVVTLDMVDYKDPSSINKLIGTTPGYVGYKDNNNIFEIIKTKPNSILILDKIDEACNDVIKLFSQILDSSKIRDSKGEYIYFNNVIIIMTSSLNC
-480 FYSYDLI
+480 NNLG
-487 QFKQEYNKEYSYI
+487 FKPNENYNLKEY
-500 ANILIRNE
+500 
-508 KFSELQLEENLFTKE
+508 FSESF
-523 GEKMKFDIVVGN
+523 I
-535 PPYQLEGGSGGNND
+535 
-549 APIYQEFFEVSRKLN
+549 
-564 PKYISMII
+564 
-572 KAGWFSAGRE
+572 
-582 NLLSDFRTE
+582 
-591 MLSSNKVEKL
+591 NK
-601 VVYPDSSEVF
+601 
-611 ENVTI
+611 I
-616 AGGLCYFVYN
+616 
-626 NSYNGECNY
+626 
-635 KLIQNNK
+635 
-642 VKECTRN
+642 
-649 LNDFDIL
+649 
-656 IREYELSSIV
+656 
-666 KKVQEKNQNQKWAD
+666 D
-680 EIISNDT
+680 EIIVFD
-687 PFGISSNLKMNKNET
+687 NL
-702 IKITK
+702 
-707 QKEKE
+707 
-712 SDIRICY
+712 
-719 IQNRKRTSGYI
+719 
-730 DRNIITKHK
+730 
-739 EDIDKYN
+739 DKKT
-746 VFLPG
+746 VE
-751 GFGGGDAYY
+751 
-760 HKIIGTPEYGGLS
+760 KIIKNR
-773 SVCSQSYLYASFD
+773 
-786 TEIEAINF
+786 INELVN
-794 MKYIATKFLRVLVSA
+794 KYDIQIHYDNT
-809 IKITQSAPS
+809 I
-818 KVYRFVPVL
+818 
-827 DFSENSNIDWSKSID
+827 ID
-842 EIDNQL
+842 EIINMSEYKL
-848 YIIYS
+848 YGA
-853 LSKEEIE
+853 SKINSI
-860 YINNKVKDFNA
+860 INNKINNLIINELINNNKKIHLTTINM
-871 E
+871 

>member
-157 ELNIDPV
+157 EINIDPV

-218 KKIIKVDMASVVAG
+218 KKIIKVDMASIVAG

-317 KVIIDEPNTVE
+317 KVIIEEPNTME

-467 EILGFNIDNISSC
+467 EILGFNKKTINNIIRDINNVFYGQYNVKEKIAYLIKKVKLGYTNNKCISYMFLGPTGCGKTYLASILSKKLVNDNVITLDMVDYKDPSSINKLIGTTPGYVGYKDNNNIFEIIKTKPNSILILDKIDEACNDVIKLFSQILDSSKIRDSKGEYIYFNNVIIIMTSSLNC
-480 FYSYDLI
+480 NNLG
-487 QFKQEYNKEYSYI
+487 FKPNENYNLKEY
-500 ANILIRNE
+500 
-508 KFSELQLEENLFTKE
+508 FSESF
-523 GEKMKFDIVVGN
+523 I
-535 PPYQLEGGSGGNND
+535 
-549 APIYQEFFEVSRKLN
+549 
-564 PKYISMII
+564 
-572 KAGWFSAGRE
+572 
-582 NLLSDFRTE
+582 
-591 MLSSNKVEKL
+591 NK
-601 VVYPDSSEVF
+601 
-611 ENVTI
+611 I
-616 AGGLCYFVYN
+616 
-626 NSYNGECNY
+626 
-635 KLIQNNK
+635 
-642 VKECTRN
+642 
-649 LNDFDIL
+649 
-656 IREYELSSIV
+656 
-666 KKVQEKNQNQKWAD
+666 D
-680 EIISNDT
+680 EIIVFD
-687 PFGISSNLKMNKNET
+687 NL
-702 IKITK
+702 
-707 QKEKE
+707 
-712 SDIRICY
+712 
-719 IQNRKRTSGYI
+719 
-730 DRNIITKHK
+730 
-739 EDIDKYN
+739 DKKT
-746 VFLPG
+746 VE
-751 GFGGGDAYY
+751 
-760 HKIIGTPEYGGLS
+760 KIIKNR
-773 SVCSQSYLYASFD
+773 
-786 TEIEAINF
+786 INELLN
-794 MKYIATKFLRVLVSA
+794 KYDIQIHYDNT
-809 IKITQSAPS
+809 I
-818 KVYRFVPVL
+818 
-827 DFSENSNIDWSKSID
+827 ID
-842 EIDNQL
+842 EIINMSEYKL
-848 YIIYS
+848 YGA
-853 LSKEEIE
+853 SKINSI
-860 YINNKVKDFNA
+860 INNKINNLIINELINNNKKIHLTTINM
-871 E
+871 

>member
-218 KKIIKVDMASVVAG
+218 KKIIKVDMASIVAG

-467 EILGFNIDNISSC
+467 EILGFNKKTINNIIRDINNVFYGQYNVKEKIAYLIKKVKLGYTDNKCISYMFLGPTGCGKTYLAEILSKKLVNDNVITLDMVDYKDPSSINKLIGTTPGYVGYKDNNNIFEIIKTKPNSILILDKIDEACNDVIKLFSQILDSSKIRDSKGEYIYFNNVIIIMTSSLNC
-480 FYSYDLI
+480 NNLG
-487 QFKQEYNKEYSYI
+487 FKPNENYNLKEY
-500 ANILIRNE
+500 
-508 KFSELQLEENLFTKE
+508 FSESF
-523 GEKMKFDIVVGN
+523 I
-535 PPYQLEGGSGGNND
+535 
-549 APIYQEFFEVSRKLN
+549 
-564 PKYISMII
+564 
-572 KAGWFSAGRE
+572 
-582 NLLSDFRTE
+582 
-591 MLSSNKVEKL
+591 NK
-601 VVYPDSSEVF
+601 
-611 ENVTI
+611 I
-616 AGGLCYFVYN
+616 
-626 NSYNGECNY
+626 
-635 KLIQNNK
+635 
-642 VKECTRN
+642 
-649 LNDFDIL
+649 
-656 IREYELSSIV
+656 
-666 KKVQEKNQNQKWAD
+666 D
-680 EIISNDT
+680 EIIVFD
-687 PFGISSNLKMNKNET
+687 NL
-702 IKITK
+702 
-707 QKEKE
+707 
-712 SDIRICY
+712 
-719 IQNRKRTSGYI
+719 
-730 DRNIITKHK
+730 
-739 EDIDKYN
+739 DKKT
-746 VFLPG
+746 VE
-751 GFGGGDAYY
+751 
-760 HKIIGTPEYGGLS
+760 KIIKNR
-773 SVCSQSYLYASFD
+773 
-786 TEIEAINF
+786 INELVN
-794 MKYIATKFLRVLVSA
+794 KYDIQIHYDNT
-809 IKITQSAPS
+809 I
-818 KVYRFVPVL
+818 
-827 DFSENSNIDWSKSID
+827 ID
-842 EIDNQL
+842 EIINMSEYKL
-848 YIIYS
+848 YGA
-853 LSKEEIE
+853 SKINSI
-860 YINNKVKDFNA
+860 INNKINNLIINELINNNKKIHITTINM
-871 E
+871 

>member
-157 ELNIDPV
+157 EINIDPV

-317 KVIIDEPNTVE
+317 KVIIEEPNTVE

-384 SLKESKKDLEYKKIV
+384 SLKESKKDLEYKKFI

-467 EILGFNIDNISSC
+467 EILGFNKKTINNIIRDINNVFYGQYNVKEKIAYLIKKVKLGYTDNKCISYMFLGPTGCGKTYLAEIISKKLVNDNVVTLDMVDYKDPSSINKLIGTTPGYVGYKDNNNIFEIIKTKPNSILILDKIDEACSDVIKLFSQILDSSKIRDSKGEYIYFNNVIIIMTSSLNC
-480 FYSYDLI
+480 NNLG
-487 QFKQEYNKEYSYI
+487 FKPNENYNLKEY
-500 ANILIRNE
+500 
-508 KFSELQLEENLFTKE
+508 FSESF
-523 GEKMKFDIVVGN
+523 I
-535 PPYQLEGGSGGNND
+535 
-549 APIYQEFFEVSRKLN
+549 
-564 PKYISMII
+564 
-572 KAGWFSAGRE
+572 
-582 NLLSDFRTE
+582 
-591 MLSSNKVEKL
+591 NK
-601 VVYPDSSEVF
+601 
-611 ENVTI
+611 I
-616 AGGLCYFVYN
+616 
-626 NSYNGECNY
+626 
-635 KLIQNNK
+635 
-642 VKECTRN
+642 
-649 LNDFDIL
+649 
-656 IREYELSSIV
+656 
-666 KKVQEKNQNQKWAD
+666 D
-680 EIISNDT
+680 EIIVFD
-687 PFGISSNLKMNKNET
+687 NL
-702 IKITK
+702 
-707 QKEKE
+707 
-712 SDIRICY
+712 
-719 IQNRKRTSGYI
+719 
-730 DRNIITKHK
+730 
-739 EDIDKYN
+739 DKKT
-746 VFLPG
+746 VE
-751 GFGGGDAYY
+751 
-760 HKIIGTPEYGGLS
+760 KIIKNR
-773 SVCSQSYLYASFD
+773 
-786 TEIEAINF
+786 INELVN
-794 MKYIATKFLRVLVSA
+794 KYDIQIHYDNT
-809 IKITQSAPS
+809 I
-818 KVYRFVPVL
+818 
-827 DFSENSNIDWSKSID
+827 ID
-842 EIDNQL
+842 EIINMSEYKL
-848 YIIYS
+848 YGA
-853 LSKEEIE
+853 SKINHI
-860 YINNKVKDFNA
+860 INNKINNLIINELINNNKKIHLTTINM
-871 E
+871 

>member
-218 KKIIKVDMASVVAG
+218 KKIIKVDMASIVAG

-467 EILGFNIDNISSC
+467 EILGFNKKTINNIIRDINNVFYGQYNVKEKIAYLIKKVKLGYTDNKCISYMFLGPTGCGKTYLAEILSKKLVNDNVITLDMVDYKDPSSINKLIGTTPGYVGYKDNNNIFEIIKTKPNSILILDKIDEACNDVIKLFSQILDSSKIRDSKGEYIYFNNVIIIMTSSLNC
-480 FYSYDLI
+480 NNLG
-487 QFKQEYNKEYSYI
+487 FKPNENYNLKEY
-500 ANILIRNE
+500 
-508 KFSELQLEENLFTKE
+508 FSESF
-523 GEKMKFDIVVGN
+523 I
-535 PPYQLEGGSGGNND
+535 
-549 APIYQEFFEVSRKLN
+549 
-564 PKYISMII
+564 
-572 KAGWFSAGRE
+572 
-582 NLLSDFRTE
+582 
-591 MLSSNKVEKL
+591 NK
-601 VVYPDSSEVF
+601 
-611 ENVTI
+611 I
-616 AGGLCYFVYN
+616 
-626 NSYNGECNY
+626 
-635 KLIQNNK
+635 
-642 VKECTRN
+642 
-649 LNDFDIL
+649 
-656 IREYELSSIV
+656 
-666 KKVQEKNQNQKWAD
+666 D
-680 EIISNDT
+680 EIIVFD
-687 PFGISSNLKMNKNET
+687 NL
-702 IKITK
+702 
-707 QKEKE
+707 
-712 SDIRICY
+712 
-719 IQNRKRTSGYI
+719 
-730 DRNIITKHK
+730 
-739 EDIDKYN
+739 DKKT
-746 VFLPG
+746 VE
-751 GFGGGDAYY
+751 
-760 HKIIGTPEYGGLS
+760 KIIKNR
-773 SVCSQSYLYASFD
+773 
-786 TEIEAINF
+786 INELVN
-794 MKYIATKFLRVLVSA
+794 KYDIQIHYDNT
-809 IKITQSAPS
+809 I
-818 KVYRFVPVL
+818 
-827 DFSENSNIDWSKSID
+827 ID
-842 EIDNQL
+842 EIINMSEYKL
-848 YIIYS
+848 YGA
-853 LSKEEIE
+853 SKINHI
-860 YINNKVKDFNA
+860 INNKINNLIINELINNNKKIHLTTINM
-871 E
+871 

>member
-218 KKIIKVDMASVVAG
+218 KKIIKVDMASIVAG

-317 KVIIDEPNTVE
+317 KVIIEEPNTME

-467 EILGFNIDNISSC
+467 EILGFNKKTINNIIRDINNV
-480 FYSYDLI
+480 FYGQY
-487 QFKQEYNKEYSYI
+487 
-500 ANILIRNE
+500 
-508 KFSELQLEENLFTKE
+508 
-523 GEKMKFDIVVGN
+523 
-535 PPYQLEGGSGGNND
+535 
-549 APIYQEFFEVSRKLN
+549 
-564 PKYISMII
+564 
-572 KAGWFSAGRE
+572 
-582 NLLSDFRTE
+582 
-591 MLSSNKVEKL
+591 
-601 VVYPDSSEVF
+601 
-611 ENVTI
+611 
-616 AGGLCYFVYN
+616 
-626 NSYNGECNY
+626 
-635 KLIQNNK
+635 K
-642 VKECTRN
+642 VKEKIAYLIKKVKLGYTDNKCISYMFLGPTGCGKTY
-649 LNDFDIL
+649 LAEILSKKLVNDNVVTLDMVDYKDPSSINKLIGTTPGYVGYKDNNNIFEIIKTKPNSIL
-656 IREYELSSIV
+656 ILDKIDEACNDVIKLFSQILDSSKIRDSKGEYIYFNNVIIIMTSSLNCNNLGFKPNENYNLKEYFSESFIN
-666 KKVQEKNQNQKWAD
+666 KID
-680 EIISNDT
+680 EIIVFD
-687 PFGISSNLKMNKNET
+687 NL
-702 IKITK
+702 
-707 QKEKE
+707 
-712 SDIRICY
+712 
-719 IQNRKRTSGYI
+719 
-730 DRNIITKHK
+730 
-739 EDIDKYN
+739 DKKT
-746 VFLPG
+746 VE
-751 GFGGGDAYY
+751 
-760 HKIIGTPEYGGLS
+760 KIIKNR
-773 SVCSQSYLYASFD
+773 
-786 TEIEAINF
+786 INELVN
-794 MKYIATKFLRVLVSA
+794 KYDIQIHYDNT
-809 IKITQSAPS
+809 I
-818 KVYRFVPVL
+818 
-827 DFSENSNIDWSKSID
+827 ID
-842 EIDNQL
+842 EIINMSEYKL
-848 YIIYS
+848 YGA
-853 LSKEEIE
+853 SKINSI
-860 YINNKVKDFNA
+860 INNKINNLIINELINNNKKIHLTTINM
-871 E
+871 

>member
-157 ELNIDPV
+157 EINIDHL

-177 LSRRSK
+177 VSRRSK

-218 KKIIKVDMASVVAG
+218 KKIIKVDMASIVAG

-252 DHNII
+252 DDNII

-467 EILGFNIDNISSC
+467 EILGFNKKTINNIIRDINNVFYGQYNVKEKIAYLIKKVKLGYTDNKCLSYMFLGPTGCGKTYLAEILSKKLVNDNVVTLDMVDYKDPSSINKLIGTTPGYVGYKDNNNIFEIIKTKPNSILILDKIDEACNDVIKLFSQILDSSKIRDSKGEYIYFNNVIIIMTSSLNC
-480 FYSYDLI
+480 NNLG
-487 QFKQEYNKEYSYI
+487 FKPNENYNLKEY
-500 ANILIRNE
+500 
-508 KFSELQLEENLFTKE
+508 FSESF
-523 GEKMKFDIVVGN
+523 I
-535 PPYQLEGGSGGNND
+535 
-549 APIYQEFFEVSRKLN
+549 
-564 PKYISMII
+564 
-572 KAGWFSAGRE
+572 
-582 NLLSDFRTE
+582 
-591 MLSSNKVEKL
+591 NK
-601 VVYPDSSEVF
+601 
-611 ENVTI
+611 I
-616 AGGLCYFVYN
+616 
-626 NSYNGECNY
+626 
-635 KLIQNNK
+635 
-642 VKECTRN
+642 
-649 LNDFDIL
+649 
-656 IREYELSSIV
+656 
-666 KKVQEKNQNQKWAD
+666 D
-680 EIISNDT
+680 EIIVFD
-687 PFGISSNLKMNKNET
+687 NL
-702 IKITK
+702 
-707 QKEKE
+707 
-712 SDIRICY
+712 
-719 IQNRKRTSGYI
+719 
-730 DRNIITKHK
+730 
-739 EDIDKYN
+739 DKKT
-746 VFLPG
+746 VE
-751 GFGGGDAYY
+751 
-760 HKIIGTPEYGGLS
+760 KIIKNR
-773 SVCSQSYLYASFD
+773 
-786 TEIEAINF
+786 INELVN
-794 MKYIATKFLRVLVSA
+794 KYDIQIHYDNT
-809 IKITQSAPS
+809 I
-818 KVYRFVPVL
+818 
-827 DFSENSNIDWSKSID
+827 ID
-842 EIDNQL
+842 EIINMSEYKL
-848 YIIYS
+848 YGA
-853 LSKEEIE
+853 SKINSI
-860 YINNKVKDFNA
+860 INNKINNLIINELINNNKKIHLTTINM
-871 E
+871 

>member
-157 ELNIDPV
+157 EINIDPV

-218 KKIIKVDMASVVAG
+218 KKIIKVDMASIVAG

-467 EILGFNIDNISSC
+467 EILGFNKKTINNIIRDINNVFYGQYNVKEKIAYLIKKVKLGYTNNKCISYMFLGPTGCGKTYLAEILSKKLVNDNVVTLDMVDYKDPSSINKLIGTTPGYVGYKDNNNIFEIIKTKPNSILILDKIDEACNDVIKLFSQILDSSKIRDSKGEYIYFNNVIIIMTSSLNC
-480 FYSYDLI
+480 NNLG
-487 QFKQEYNKEYSYI
+487 FKPNENYNLKEY
-500 ANILIRNE
+500 
-508 KFSELQLEENLFTKE
+508 FSESF
-523 GEKMKFDIVVGN
+523 I
-535 PPYQLEGGSGGNND
+535 
-549 APIYQEFFEVSRKLN
+549 
-564 PKYISMII
+564 
-572 KAGWFSAGRE
+572 
-582 NLLSDFRTE
+582 
-591 MLSSNKVEKL
+591 NK
-601 VVYPDSSEVF
+601 
-611 ENVTI
+611 I
-616 AGGLCYFVYN
+616 
-626 NSYNGECNY
+626 
-635 KLIQNNK
+635 
-642 VKECTRN
+642 
-649 LNDFDIL
+649 
-656 IREYELSSIV
+656 
-666 KKVQEKNQNQKWAD
+666 D
-680 EIISNDT
+680 EIIVFD
-687 PFGISSNLKMNKNET
+687 NL
-702 IKITK
+702 
-707 QKEKE
+707 
-712 SDIRICY
+712 
-719 IQNRKRTSGYI
+719 
-730 DRNIITKHK
+730 
-739 EDIDKYN
+739 DKKT
-746 VFLPG
+746 VE
-751 GFGGGDAYY
+751 
-760 HKIIGTPEYGGLS
+760 KIIKNR
-773 SVCSQSYLYASFD
+773 
-786 TEIEAINF
+786 INELVN
-794 MKYIATKFLRVLVSA
+794 KYDIQIHYDNT
-809 IKITQSAPS
+809 I
-818 KVYRFVPVL
+818 
-827 DFSENSNIDWSKSID
+827 ID
-842 EIDNQL
+842 EIINMSEYKL
-848 YIIYS
+848 YGA
-853 LSKEEIE
+853 SKINSI
-860 YINNKVKDFNA
+860 INNKINNLIINELINNNKKIHLTTINM
-871 E
+871 

>member
-218 KKIIKVDMASVVAG
+218 KKIIKVDMASIVAG

-317 KVIIDEPNTVE
+317 KVIIEEPNTVE

-384 SLKESKKDLEYKKIV
+384 SLKESKKDLEYKKII

-467 EILGFNIDNISSC
+467 EILGFNKKTINNIIRDINNVFYGQYNVKEKIAYLIKKVKLGYTDNKCISYMFLGPTGCGKTYLAEILSKKLVNDNVITLDMVDYKDPSSINKLIGTTPGYVGYKDNNNIFEIIKTKPNSILILDKIDEACNDVIKLFSQILDSSKIRDSKGEYIYFNNVIIIMTSSLNC
-480 FYSYDLI
+480 NNLG
-487 QFKQEYNKEYSYI
+487 FKPNENYNLKEY
-500 ANILIRNE
+500 
-508 KFSELQLEENLFTKE
+508 FSESF
-523 GEKMKFDIVVGN
+523 I
-535 PPYQLEGGSGGNND
+535 
-549 APIYQEFFEVSRKLN
+549 
-564 PKYISMII
+564 
-572 KAGWFSAGRE
+572 
-582 NLLSDFRTE
+582 
-591 MLSSNKVEKL
+591 NK
-601 VVYPDSSEVF
+601 
-611 ENVTI
+611 I
-616 AGGLCYFVYN
+616 
-626 NSYNGECNY
+626 
-635 KLIQNNK
+635 
-642 VKECTRN
+642 
-649 LNDFDIL
+649 
-656 IREYELSSIV
+656 
-666 KKVQEKNQNQKWAD
+666 D
-680 EIISNDT
+680 EIIVFD
-687 PFGISSNLKMNKNET
+687 NL
-702 IKITK
+702 
-707 QKEKE
+707 
-712 SDIRICY
+712 
-719 IQNRKRTSGYI
+719 
-730 DRNIITKHK
+730 
-739 EDIDKYN
+739 DKKT
-746 VFLPG
+746 VE
-751 GFGGGDAYY
+751 
-760 HKIIGTPEYGGLS
+760 KIIKNR
-773 SVCSQSYLYASFD
+773 
-786 TEIEAINF
+786 INELVN
-794 MKYIATKFLRVLVSA
+794 KYDIQIHYDNT
-809 IKITQSAPS
+809 I
-818 KVYRFVPVL
+818 
-827 DFSENSNIDWSKSID
+827 ID
-842 EIDNQL
+842 EIINMSEYKL
-848 YIIYS
+848 YGA
-853 LSKEEIE
+853 SKINHI
-860 YINNKVKDFNA
+860 INNKINNLIINELINNNKKINLTTINM
-871 E
+871 

>member
-317 KVIIDEPNTVE
+317 KVIIDEPNTIE

-467 EILGFNIDNISSC
+467 EILGFNKKTINNIIRDINNVFYGQYNVKEKIAYLIKKVKLGYTDNKCISYMFLGPTGCGKTYLAEILSKKLVNDNVVTLDMVDYKDPSSINKLIGTTPGYVGYKDNNNIFEIIKTKPNSILILDKIDEACNDVIKLFSQILDSSKIRDSKGEYIYFNNVIIIMTSSLNC
-480 FYSYDLI
+480 NNLG
-487 QFKQEYNKEYSYI
+487 FKPNENYNLKEY
-500 ANILIRNE
+500 
-508 KFSELQLEENLFTKE
+508 FSESF
-523 GEKMKFDIVVGN
+523 I
-535 PPYQLEGGSGGNND
+535 
-549 APIYQEFFEVSRKLN
+549 
-564 PKYISMII
+564 
-572 KAGWFSAGRE
+572 
-582 NLLSDFRTE
+582 
-591 MLSSNKVEKL
+591 NK
-601 VVYPDSSEVF
+601 
-611 ENVTI
+611 I
-616 AGGLCYFVYN
+616 
-626 NSYNGECNY
+626 
-635 KLIQNNK
+635 
-642 VKECTRN
+642 
-649 LNDFDIL
+649 
-656 IREYELSSIV
+656 
-666 KKVQEKNQNQKWAD
+666 D
-680 EIISNDT
+680 EIIVFD
-687 PFGISSNLKMNKNET
+687 NL
-702 IKITK
+702 
-707 QKEKE
+707 
-712 SDIRICY
+712 
-719 IQNRKRTSGYI
+719 
-730 DRNIITKHK
+730 
-739 EDIDKYN
+739 DKKT
-746 VFLPG
+746 VE
-751 GFGGGDAYY
+751 
-760 HKIIGTPEYGGLS
+760 KIIKNR
-773 SVCSQSYLYASFD
+773 
-786 TEIEAINF
+786 INELVN
-794 MKYIATKFLRVLVSA
+794 KYDIQIHYDNT
-809 IKITQSAPS
+809 I
-818 KVYRFVPVL
+818 
-827 DFSENSNIDWSKSID
+827 ID
-842 EIDNQL
+842 EIINMSEYKL
-848 YIIYS
+848 YGA
-853 LSKEEIE
+853 SKINHI
-860 YINNKVKDFNA
+860 INNKINNLIINELINNNKKIHLTTINM
-871 E
+871 

>member
-157 ELNIDPV
+157 EINIDPV

-218 KKIIKVDMASVVAG
+218 KKIIKVDMASIVAG

-317 KVIIDEPNTVE
+317 KVIIEEPNTME

-467 EILGFNIDNISSC
+467 EILGFNKKTINNIIRDINNVFYGQYNVKEKIAYLIKKVKLGYTDNKCISYMFLGPTGCGKTYLAEILSKKLVNDNVITLDMVDYKDPSSINKLIGTTPGYVGYKDNNNIFEIIKTKPNSILILDKIDEACNDVIKLFSQILDSSKIRDSKGEYIYFNNVIIIMTSSLNC
-480 FYSYDLI
+480 NNLG
-487 QFKQEYNKEYSYI
+487 FKPNENYNLKEY
-500 ANILIRNE
+500 
-508 KFSELQLEENLFTKE
+508 FSESF
-523 GEKMKFDIVVGN
+523 I
-535 PPYQLEGGSGGNND
+535 
-549 APIYQEFFEVSRKLN
+549 
-564 PKYISMII
+564 
-572 KAGWFSAGRE
+572 
-582 NLLSDFRTE
+582 
-591 MLSSNKVEKL
+591 NK
-601 VVYPDSSEVF
+601 
-611 ENVTI
+611 I
-616 AGGLCYFVYN
+616 
-626 NSYNGECNY
+626 
-635 KLIQNNK
+635 
-642 VKECTRN
+642 
-649 LNDFDIL
+649 
-656 IREYELSSIV
+656 
-666 KKVQEKNQNQKWAD
+666 D
-680 EIISNDT
+680 EIIVFD
-687 PFGISSNLKMNKNET
+687 NL
-702 IKITK
+702 
-707 QKEKE
+707 
-712 SDIRICY
+712 
-719 IQNRKRTSGYI
+719 
-730 DRNIITKHK
+730 
-739 EDIDKYN
+739 DKKT
-746 VFLPG
+746 VE
-751 GFGGGDAYY
+751 
-760 HKIIGTPEYGGLS
+760 KIIKNR
-773 SVCSQSYLYASFD
+773 
-786 TEIEAINF
+786 INELVN
-794 MKYIATKFLRVLVSA
+794 KYDIQIHYDNT
-809 IKITQSAPS
+809 I
-818 KVYRFVPVL
+818 
-827 DFSENSNIDWSKSID
+827 ID
-842 EIDNQL
+842 EIINMSEYKL
-848 YIIYS
+848 YGA
-853 LSKEEIE
+853 SKINSI
-860 YINNKVKDFNA
+860 INNKINNLIINELINNNKKIHLTTINM
-871 E
+871 

>member
-157 ELNIDPV
+157 EINIDPV

-317 KVIIDEPNTVE
+317 KVIIEEPNTME

-417 YEEALKIKEIEKYYL
+417 YEEALIIKEIEKYYL

-467 EILGFNIDNISSC
+467 EILGFNKKTINNIIRDINNVFYGQYNVKEKIAYLIKKVKLGYTNNKCISYMFLGPTGCGKTYLASILSKKLVNDNVITLDMVDYKDPSSINKLIGTTPGYVGYKDNNNIFEIIKTKPNSILILDKIDEACNDVIKLFSQILDSSKIRDSKGEYIYFNNVIIIMTSSLNC
-480 FYSYDLI
+480 NNLG
-487 QFKQEYNKEYSYI
+487 FKPNENYNLKEY
-500 ANILIRNE
+500 
-508 KFSELQLEENLFTKE
+508 FSESF
-523 GEKMKFDIVVGN
+523 I
-535 PPYQLEGGSGGNND
+535 
-549 APIYQEFFEVSRKLN
+549 
-564 PKYISMII
+564 
-572 KAGWFSAGRE
+572 
-582 NLLSDFRTE
+582 
-591 MLSSNKVEKL
+591 NK
-601 VVYPDSSEVF
+601 
-611 ENVTI
+611 I
-616 AGGLCYFVYN
+616 
-626 NSYNGECNY
+626 
-635 KLIQNNK
+635 
-642 VKECTRN
+642 
-649 LNDFDIL
+649 
-656 IREYELSSIV
+656 
-666 KKVQEKNQNQKWAD
+666 D
-680 EIISNDT
+680 EIIVFD
-687 PFGISSNLKMNKNET
+687 NL
-702 IKITK
+702 
-707 QKEKE
+707 
-712 SDIRICY
+712 
-719 IQNRKRTSGYI
+719 
-730 DRNIITKHK
+730 
-739 EDIDKYN
+739 DKKT
-746 VFLPG
+746 VE
-751 GFGGGDAYY
+751 
-760 HKIIGTPEYGGLS
+760 KIIKNR
-773 SVCSQSYLYASFD
+773 
-786 TEIEAINF
+786 INELVN
-794 MKYIATKFLRVLVSA
+794 KYDIQIHYDNT
-809 IKITQSAPS
+809 I
-818 KVYRFVPVL
+818 
-827 DFSENSNIDWSKSID
+827 ID
-842 EIDNQL
+842 EIINMSEYKL
-848 YIIYS
+848 YGA
-853 LSKEEIE
+853 SKINSI
-860 YINNKVKDFNA
+860 INNKINNLIINELINNNKKIHLTTINM
-871 E
+871 

>member
-218 KKIIKVDMASVVAG
+218 KKIIKVDMASIVAG

-317 KVIIDEPNTVE
+317 KVIIEEPNTME

-467 EILGFNIDNISSC
+467 EILGFNKKTINNIIRDINNVFYGQYNVKEKIAYLIKKVKLGYTNNKCISYMFLGPTGCGKTYLAEILSKKLVNDNVITLDMVDYKDPSSINKLIGTTPGYVGYKDNNNIFEIIKTKPNSILILDKIDEACNDVIKLFSQILDSSKIRDSKGEYIYFNNVIIIMTSSLNC
-480 FYSYDLI
+480 NNLG
-487 QFKQEYNKEYSYI
+487 FKPNENYNLKEY
-500 ANILIRNE
+500 
-508 KFSELQLEENLFTKE
+508 FSESF
-523 GEKMKFDIVVGN
+523 I
-535 PPYQLEGGSGGNND
+535 
-549 APIYQEFFEVSRKLN
+549 
-564 PKYISMII
+564 
-572 KAGWFSAGRE
+572 
-582 NLLSDFRTE
+582 
-591 MLSSNKVEKL
+591 NK
-601 VVYPDSSEVF
+601 
-611 ENVTI
+611 I
-616 AGGLCYFVYN
+616 
-626 NSYNGECNY
+626 
-635 KLIQNNK
+635 
-642 VKECTRN
+642 
-649 LNDFDIL
+649 
-656 IREYELSSIV
+656 
-666 KKVQEKNQNQKWAD
+666 D
-680 EIISNDT
+680 EIIVFD
-687 PFGISSNLKMNKNET
+687 NL
-702 IKITK
+702 
-707 QKEKE
+707 
-712 SDIRICY
+712 
-719 IQNRKRTSGYI
+719 
-730 DRNIITKHK
+730 
-739 EDIDKYN
+739 DKKT
-746 VFLPG
+746 VE
-751 GFGGGDAYY
+751 
-760 HKIIGTPEYGGLS
+760 KIIKNR
-773 SVCSQSYLYASFD
+773 
-786 TEIEAINF
+786 INELVN
-794 MKYIATKFLRVLVSA
+794 KYDIQIHYDNT
-809 IKITQSAPS
+809 I
-818 KVYRFVPVL
+818 
-827 DFSENSNIDWSKSID
+827 ID
-842 EIDNQL
+842 EIINMSEYKL
-848 YIIYS
+848 YGA
-853 LSKEEIE
+853 SKINSI
-860 YINNKVKDFNA
+860 INNKINNLIINELINNNKKIHLTTINM
-871 E
+871 

>member
-218 KKIIKVDMASVVAG
+218 KKIIKVDMASIVAG

-317 KVIIDEPNTVE
+317 KVIIDEPNTME

-417 YEEALKIKEIEKYYL
+417 YEEAIKIKEIEKYYL

-467 EILGFNIDNISSC
+467 EILGFNKKTI
-480 FYSYDLI
+480 
-487 QFKQEYNKEYSYI
+487 
-500 ANILIRNE
+500 
-508 KFSELQLEENLFTKE
+508 
-523 GEKMKFDIVVGN
+523 
-535 PPYQLEGGSGGNND
+535 NN
-549 APIYQEFFEVSRKLN
+549 
-564 PKYISMII
+564 II
-572 KAGWFSAGRE
+572 KDI
-582 NLLSDFRTE
+582 N
-591 MLSSNKVEKL
+591 N
-601 VVYPDSSEVF
+601 VF
-611 ENVTI
+611 Y
-616 AGGLCYFVYN
+616 GQY
-626 NSYNGECNY
+626 
-635 KLIQNNK
+635 K
-642 VKECTRN
+642 VKEKITYLIKKVKLGYTDNKCISYMFLGPTGCGKTY
-649 LNDFDIL
+649 LAEILSKKLVNDNVVTLDMVDYKDPSSINKLIGTTPGYVGYKDNNNIFEIIKTKPNSIL
-656 IREYELSSIV
+656 ILDKIDEACNDVIKLFSQILDSSKIRDSKGEYIYFNNVIIIMTSSLNCNNLGFKPNENYNLKEYFSESFIN
-666 KKVQEKNQNQKWAD
+666 KID
-680 EIISNDT
+680 EIIVFD
-687 PFGISSNLKMNKNET
+687 NL
-702 IKITK
+702 
-707 QKEKE
+707 
-712 SDIRICY
+712 
-719 IQNRKRTSGYI
+719 
-730 DRNIITKHK
+730 
-739 EDIDKYN
+739 DKKT
-746 VFLPG
+746 VE
-751 GFGGGDAYY
+751 
-760 HKIIGTPEYGGLS
+760 KIIKNR
-773 SVCSQSYLYASFD
+773 
-786 TEIEAINF
+786 INELVN
-794 MKYIATKFLRVLVSA
+794 KYDIQIHYDNT
-809 IKITQSAPS
+809 I
-818 KVYRFVPVL
+818 
-827 DFSENSNIDWSKSID
+827 ID
-842 EIDNQL
+842 EIINMSEYKL
-848 YIIYS
+848 YGA
-853 LSKEEIE
+853 SKINHI
-860 YINNKVKDFNA
+860 INNKINNLIINELINNNKKIHLTTINM
-871 E
+871 

>member
-157 ELNIDPV
+157 EINIDPV

-218 KKIIKVDMASVVAG
+218 KKIIKVDMASIVAG

-317 KVIIDEPNTVE
+317 KVIIEEPNTVE

-467 EILGFNIDNISSC
+467 EILGFNKKTINNIIRDINNVFYGQYNVKEKIAYLIKKVKLGYTDNKCISYMFLGPTGCGKTYLAEILSKKLVNDNVVTLDMVDYKDPSSINKLIGTTPGYVGYKDNNNIFEIIKTKPNSILILDKIDEACNDVIKLFSQILDSSKIRDSKGEYIYFNNVIIIMTSSLNC
-480 FYSYDLI
+480 NNLG
-487 QFKQEYNKEYSYI
+487 FKPNENYNLKEY
-500 ANILIRNE
+500 
-508 KFSELQLEENLFTKE
+508 FSESF
-523 GEKMKFDIVVGN
+523 I
-535 PPYQLEGGSGGNND
+535 
-549 APIYQEFFEVSRKLN
+549 
-564 PKYISMII
+564 
-572 KAGWFSAGRE
+572 
-582 NLLSDFRTE
+582 
-591 MLSSNKVEKL
+591 NK
-601 VVYPDSSEVF
+601 
-611 ENVTI
+611 I
-616 AGGLCYFVYN
+616 
-626 NSYNGECNY
+626 
-635 KLIQNNK
+635 
-642 VKECTRN
+642 
-649 LNDFDIL
+649 
-656 IREYELSSIV
+656 
-666 KKVQEKNQNQKWAD
+666 D
-680 EIISNDT
+680 EIIVFD
-687 PFGISSNLKMNKNET
+687 NL
-702 IKITK
+702 
-707 QKEKE
+707 
-712 SDIRICY
+712 
-719 IQNRKRTSGYI
+719 
-730 DRNIITKHK
+730 
-739 EDIDKYN
+739 DKKT
-746 VFLPG
+746 VE
-751 GFGGGDAYY
+751 
-760 HKIIGTPEYGGLS
+760 KIIKNR
-773 SVCSQSYLYASFD
+773 
-786 TEIEAINF
+786 INELVN
-794 MKYIATKFLRVLVSA
+794 KYDIQIHYDNT
-809 IKITQSAPS
+809 I
-818 KVYRFVPVL
+818 
-827 DFSENSNIDWSKSID
+827 ID
-842 EIDNQL
+842 EIINMSEYKL
-848 YIIYS
+848 YGA
-853 LSKEEIE
+853 SKINSI
-860 YINNKVKDFNA
+860 INNKINNLIINELINNNKKIHLTTINM
-871 E
+871 